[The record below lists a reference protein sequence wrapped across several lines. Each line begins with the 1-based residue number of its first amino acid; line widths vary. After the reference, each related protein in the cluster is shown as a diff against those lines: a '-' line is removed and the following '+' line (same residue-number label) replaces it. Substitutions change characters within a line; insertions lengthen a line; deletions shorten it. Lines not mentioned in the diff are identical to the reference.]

1 MNELTN
7 STGKVGIT
15 LNIGWDEPE
24 DGSAE
29 NIAAAERS
37 IQFAGGWFA
46 NPIFGS
52 GDYPAVM
59 KDQVPQPLESRWRIK
74 LKMSAKYGLVEMKF

>member
-1 MNELTN
+1 LNELTN
-7 STGKVGIT
+7 FTGKVGIT

-59 KDQVPQPLESRWRIK
+59 KDQVPQP
-74 LKMSAKYGLVEMKF
+74 M